1 MGTSIEQNK
10 RLIQRFWEAMNN
22 RQFEALDDIIARD
35 VVRHCQATP
44 DIEVRSLD
52 QLKDFLGQDTDVFPD
67 SIQTITH
74 LVAEDNL
81 VAVWATYEG
90 TQMGAMGSFPP
101 KGARA
106 QFDFGAVFRVEN
118 GKIAEWSVT
127 WDNMAMLRSLGHL
140 ADGAS
145 GEE

>member
-1 MGTSIEQNK
+1 MATSTEYNK
-10 RLIQRFWEAMNN
+10 LLIQRFWEAMNK
-22 RQFEALDDIIARD
+22 RQLETLDDIVAQD

-52 QLKDFLGQDTDVFPD
+52 QLKDFLRQDTAVFPD

-74 LVAEDNL
+74 LVAEDDL
-81 VAVWATYEG
+81 VAVWARYEG
-90 TQMGAMGSFPP
+90 TQMGAMASFPP

-118 GKIAEWSVT
+118 GKIAESWVT

-140 ADGAS
+140 TDGAS
-145 GEE
+145 GEG